1 MTLESQVPLNPNVQP
16 FAAAR
21 SKLIPI
27 TLGLISSLAVVGGT
41 YYFSRSDET
50 PSADK
55 VAANPVPPAGV
66 VAPAS
71 PEVMP
76 EVQQQQQRQVALTQ
90 PAQPSTQSTPPSA
103 ATVRPTLPAAT
114 ATAVV
119 PAQPR
124 AVQPAV
130 GGAQQPVIMP
140 APVAGAT
147 SLATAC
153 SLLAADPVGARLALT
168 QLIDSRQLNAA
179 DEQAA
184 LQAIREV
191 NAKLFFS
198 PTVAAGDIVKKSYTV
213 QSGDTLAKIA
223 RRSGVQADWRAI
235 QRINGLKSE
244 KSLRVGQTI
253 KIPVTAFHA
262 EVSKSSYIMRVY
274 AGEGPTRVM
283 IAAFPVGLGEF
294 DSTPTG
300 VFMVRPKSK
309 LINPEW
315 KNPRT
320 GEHFAADD
328 PKNPIGE
335 RWIGLLGVEAHN
347 QGFKGIG
354 IHGTVEQDSIGKQA
368 SMGCVRMGDRDVE
381 LIYELLTEP
390 NSTILIAP

>member
-1 MTLESQVPLNPNVQP
+1 MTLESQVPRTPHVQP

-21 SKLIPI
+21 NKLIPI
-27 TLGLISSLAVVGGT
+27 TLGLVGSLTVVGGT
-41 YYFSRSDET
+41 YYFSRSDGT

-66 VAPAS
+66 VAPTNPDA
-71 PEVMP
+71 MP
-76 EVQQQQQRQVALTQ
+76 EVKQQQPQQQVALTQ
-90 PAQPSTQSTPPSA
+90 TAPPLTQPTATSKPA
-103 ATVRPTLPAAT
+103 LPAAT

-119 PAQPR
+119 PTAAPTPPATVGLQP
-124 AVQPAV
+124 PAT
-130 GGAQQPVIMP
+130 MP
-140 APVAGAT
+140 TPVAGAAN
-147 SLATAC
+147 LATART
-153 SLLAADPVGARLALT
+153 LLASDPVGARLALT
-168 QLIDSRQLNAA
+168 QLIDSRQLSPA

-184 LQAIREV
+184 LQSIREV

-198 PTVAAGDIVKKSYTV
+198 PTVAPGDIVTKSYTV

-223 RRSGVQADWRAI
+223 RRSGVQADWRVI

-262 EVSKSSYIMRVY
+262 EVSKSAYIMRVY

-354 IHGTVEQDSIGKQA
+354 IHGTVEPSSIGKQA
-368 SMGCVRMGDRDVE
+368 SMGCVRMGDSDVE
-381 LIYELLTEP
+381 MIYELLTEP

>member
-1 MTLESQVPLNPNVQP
+1 MTLESQVPRTPHVQP

-27 TLGLISSLAVVGGT
+27 TLAIVGSLAVVGGT
-41 YYFSRSDET
+41 YYFSRSEGT

-55 VAANPVPPAGV
+55 VAANPIPPAAV
-66 VAPAS
+66 VAPAN

-76 EVQQQQQRQVALTQ
+76 EVKLQQPQQQVALVQAAPTTATATAT
-90 PAQPSTQSTPPSA
+90 PA
-103 ATVRPTLPAAT
+103 LPAAN

-119 PAQPR
+119 PSPAPTQT
-124 AVQPAV
+124 ALGSVQP
-130 GGAQQPVIMP
+130 PSTMP
-140 APVAGAT
+140 SPVAGAAN
-147 SLATAC
+147 LASART
-153 SLLAADPVGARLALT
+153 LLASDPVGARLALT
-168 QLIDSRQLNAA
+168 QLIDSRQLSGA
-179 DEQAA
+179 DELAA

-198 PTVAAGDIVKKSYTV
+198 PMVAPGDIVTKSYTV

-223 RRSGVQADWRAI
+223 RRSGVQADWRII

-244 KSLRVGQTI
+244 KSLRVGQSI

-320 GEHFAADD
+320 GESFAADD

-354 IHGTVEQDSIGKQA
+354 IHGTVEPDSIGKQA

-381 LIYELLTEP
+381 MIYELLTEP

>member
-1 MTLESQVPLNPNVQP
+1 VQP

-27 TLGLISSLAVVGGT
+27 TLGLVGSLAVVGGT
-41 YYFSRSDET
+41 YYFSRSDGT
-50 PSADK
+50 PSADQ

-66 VAPAS
+66 VAPTN
-71 PEVMP
+71 PDVMP
-76 EVQQQQQRQVALTQ
+76 EVKQQQPQQQVALTQ
-90 PAQPSTQSTPPSA
+90 TAPPLTQPTATSKPA
-103 ATVRPTLPAAT
+103 LPAAT

-119 PAQPR
+119 PAAAPR
-124 AVQPAV
+124 PTAAV
-130 GGAQQPVIMP
+130 GLEPPATMP
-140 APVAGAT
+140 TPVAGAT
-147 SLATAC
+147 NLASART
-153 SLLAADPVGARLALT
+153 LLASDPVGARLALT
-168 QLIDSRQLNAA
+168 QLIDSRQLNLA

-184 LQAIREV
+184 LQSIREV

-198 PTVAAGDIVKKSYTV
+198 PTVAPGDMVTKSYTV

-223 RRSGVQADWRAI
+223 RRSGVQADWRVI

-262 EVSKSSYIMRVY
+262 EVSKSAYIMRVY

-354 IHGTVEQDSIGKQA
+354 IHGTVEPSSIGKQA
-368 SMGCVRMGDRDVE
+368 SMGCVRMGDSDVE
-381 LIYELLTEP
+381 MIYELLTEP

>member
-1 MTLESQVPLNPNVQP
+1 MTLGSQVPRTPHVQP

-27 TLGLISSLAVVGGT
+27 TLALVGSLTVVAGT
-41 YYFSRSDET
+41 YYFSRADAT

-55 VAANPVPPAGV
+55 VAANPVPPPAA
-66 VAPAS
+66 VAQAS
-71 PEVMP
+71 PEQMP
-76 EVQQQQQRQVALTQ
+76 ELTPQQTPQKQVALAQ
-90 PAQPSTQSTPPSA
+90 PAASATPP
-103 ATVRPTLPAAT
+103 LPAAT
-114 ATAVV
+114 ATTVV
-119 PAQPR
+119 PSKPAPAQP
-124 AVQPAV
+124 APSGVQPPAT
-130 GGAQQPVIMP
+130 MP
-140 APVAGAT
+140 APAAGAAN
-147 SLATAC
+147 LATARA
-153 SLLAADPVGARLALT
+153 LLTSDPVGARLALT

-179 DEQAA
+179 DERAA

-191 NAKLFFS
+191 NERLFFS
-198 PTVAAGDIVKKSYTV
+198 PTVAPGDIVTKAYTV

-223 RRSGVQADWRAI
+223 RRSGVQADWRVI

-262 EVSKSSYIMRVY
+262 EVSKSSYLMRVY

-283 IAAFPVGLGEF
+283 VAAFPVGLGEF

-320 GEHFAADD
+320 GEQFAADD

-354 IHGTVEQDSIGKQA
+354 IHGTVEPDSIGRQA

-381 LIYELLTEP
+381 MIYELLTEP

>member
-1 MTLESQVPLNPNVQP
+1 MTLESQVPRTPHVQP

-27 TLGLISSLAVVGGT
+27 TLAIVGSLAVVGGT
-41 YYFSRSDET
+41 YYFSRSEGT

-55 VAANPVPPAGV
+55 VAANPIPPAAL
-66 VAPAS
+66 VAPAN

-76 EVQQQQQRQVALTQ
+76 EVKQQQPQQQVALVQ
-90 PAQPSTQSTPPSA
+90 PAPAPTQAPTTATA
-103 ATVRPTLPAAT
+103 ALPAAN
-114 ATAVV
+114 ATALV
-119 PAQPR
+119 PSPAPT
-124 AVQPAV
+124 QPAV
-130 GGAQQPVIMP
+130 GSVQPPSTMP
-140 APVAGAT
+140 SPVAGAAN
-147 SLATAC
+147 LASART
-153 SLLAADPVGARLALT
+153 LLASDPVGARLALT
-168 QLIDSRQLNAA
+168 QLIDSRQLSGA
-179 DEQAA
+179 DELAA

-198 PTVAAGDIVKKSYTV
+198 PMVAPGDIVTKSYTV
-213 QSGDTLAKIA
+213 QSGDTLSKIA
-223 RRSGVQADWRAI
+223 RRNGVQADWRII

-283 IAAFPVGLGEF
+283 VAAFPVGLGEF

-320 GEHFAADD
+320 GESFAADD

-354 IHGTVEQDSIGKQA
+354 IHGTVEPDSIGKQA

-381 LIYELLTEP
+381 MIYELLTEP

>member
-1 MTLESQVPLNPNVQP
+1 MTLGSQVPRTPHVQP

-27 TLGLISSLAVVGGT
+27 TLGLVGSLAVVGGT
-41 YYFSRSDET
+41 YYFSRSDGT

-66 VAPAS
+66 VAPTNPNA
-71 PEVMP
+71 MP
-76 EVQQQQQRQVALTQ
+76 EVKQQQPQQQVALTQ
-90 PAQPSTQSTPPSA
+90 TAPPLTQPTATSKPA
-103 ATVRPTLPAAT
+103 LPAAT

-119 PAQPR
+119 PAAAPTPP
-124 AVQPAV
+124 AAV
-130 GGAQQPVIMP
+130 GLQPPATMP
-140 APVAGAT
+140 TPVAGAAN
-147 SLATAC
+147 LASART
-153 SLLAADPVGARLALT
+153 LLASDPVGARLALT
-168 QLIDSRQLNAA
+168 QLIDSRQLSPA

-184 LQAIREV
+184 LQSIREV

-198 PTVAAGDIVKKSYTV
+198 PTVAPGDIVTKSYTV

-223 RRSGVQADWRAI
+223 RRSGVQADWRVI

-262 EVSKSSYIMRVY
+262 EVSKSAYIMRVY

-354 IHGTVEQDSIGKQA
+354 IHGTVEPSSIGKQA
-368 SMGCVRMGDRDVE
+368 SMGCVRMGDSDVE
-381 LIYELLTEP
+381 MIYELLTEP

>member
-1 MTLESQVPLNPNVQP
+1 MTLESQVPRTPHVQP

-27 TLGLISSLAVVGGT
+27 TLGLIGSLAVVGGT
-41 YYFSRSDET
+41 YYFTKSDGT

-55 VAANPVPPAGV
+55 VAANPVPPAAL
-66 VAPAS
+66 VAPVN
-71 PEVMP
+71 PETMP
-76 EVQQQQQRQVALTQ
+76 EVKQQQPQQQVALTQ
-90 PAQPSTQSTPPSA
+90 AAQPTSTAKPA
-103 ATVRPTLPAAT
+103 LPAAT

-119 PAQPR
+119 PAPAPMPSTAH
-124 AVQPAV
+124 AVQPLAT
-130 GGAQQPVIMP
+130 MP
-140 APVAGAT
+140 TPVAGAAN
-147 SLATAC
+147 LATART
-153 SLLAADPVGARLALT
+153 LLASDPVGARLALT

-179 DEQAA
+179 DEQVA

-198 PTVAAGDIVKKSYTV
+198 PTVAPGDIVTKSYTV

-223 RRSGVQADWRAI
+223 RRSGVQADWRVI
-235 QRINGLKSE
+235 QRMNNLKSE
-244 KSLRVGQTI
+244 KSLRVGQTL
-253 KIPVTAFHA
+253 KIPMTAFHA
-262 EVSKSSYIMRVY
+262 EVSKSAYVMRVY

-354 IHGTVEQDSIGKQA
+354 IHGTVEPESIGKQA

-381 LIYELLTEP
+381 MIYELLTEP

>member
-1 MTLESQVPLNPNVQP
+1 MTLESQVPRTPHVQP

-27 TLGLISSLAVVGGT
+27 TLGLIGSLAVVGGT
-41 YYFSRSDET
+41 YYFTKSDGT

-55 VAANPVPPAGV
+55 VAANPVPPAAV
-66 VAPAS
+66 VAPVN
-71 PEVMP
+71 PETMP
-76 EVQQQQQRQVALTQ
+76 EVKQQQPQQQVALTQ
-90 PAQPSTQSTPPSA
+90 AAQPT
-103 ATVRPTLPAAT
+103 ATAKPALPAAT

-119 PAQPR
+119 PAPAPMPSTAH
-124 AVQPAV
+124 AVQPPAT
-130 GGAQQPVIMP
+130 MP
-140 APVAGAT
+140 TPVAGAAN
-147 SLATAC
+147 LATART
-153 SLLAADPVGARLALT
+153 LLASDPVGARLALT

-179 DEQAA
+179 DEQVA

-198 PTVAAGDIVKKSYTV
+198 PTVAPGDIVTKSYTV

-223 RRSGVQADWRAI
+223 RRSGVQADWRVI
-235 QRINGLKSE
+235 QRMNNLKSE
-244 KSLRVGQTI
+244 KSLRVGQTL
-253 KIPVTAFHA
+253 KIPMTAFHA
-262 EVSKSSYIMRVY
+262 EVSKSAYVMRVY

-354 IHGTVEQDSIGKQA
+354 IHGTVEPESIGKQA

-381 LIYELLTEP
+381 MIYELLTEP

>member
-1 MTLESQVPLNPNVQP
+1 
-16 FAAAR
+16 
-21 SKLIPI
+21 
-27 TLGLISSLAVVGGT
+27 
-41 YYFSRSDET
+41 
-50 PSADK
+50 
-55 VAANPVPPAGV
+55 
-66 VAPAS
+66 
-71 PEVMP
+71 
-76 EVQQQQQRQVALTQ
+76 
-90 PAQPSTQSTPPSA
+90 
-103 ATVRPTLPAAT
+103 
-114 ATAVV
+114 
-119 PAQPR
+119 
-124 AVQPAV
+124 
-130 GGAQQPVIMP
+130 
-140 APVAGAT
+140 
-147 SLATAC
+147 
-153 SLLAADPVGARLALT
+153 LLAADPVGARLALT
-168 QLIDSRQLNAA
+168 QLIDSRQLNAV

-198 PTVAAGDIVKKSYTV
+198 PTVAAGDIVTKSYTV